1 MFTASLSAE
10 LQLFHAESVKSRV
23 QRASCWL
30 RAIPKPTCTYSE
42 LLLDP
47 DQSEPAGSPF
57 PLLTS
62 DLTCML
68 SEEPA
73 GLCTASPS

>member
-1 MFTASLSAE
+1 MFTPSLSAE
-10 LQLFHAESVKSRV
+10 LRLFHAESVKSE
-23 QRASCWL
+23 
-30 RAIPKPTCTYSE
+30 KPSSTCLLLAPSQTYSE

-68 SEEPA
+68 PEQPA
-73 GLCTASPS
+73 GLCTASQS